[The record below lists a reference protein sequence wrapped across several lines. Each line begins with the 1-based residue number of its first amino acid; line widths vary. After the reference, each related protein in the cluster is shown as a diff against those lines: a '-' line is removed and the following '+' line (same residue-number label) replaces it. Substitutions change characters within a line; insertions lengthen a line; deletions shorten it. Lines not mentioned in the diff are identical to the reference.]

1 MGITSADL
9 SKGRL
14 WYFLGGGL
22 SALIGLLAI
31 LRPGLASLA
40 IEQFLGAFFIVSG
53 AVLLGSAVM
62 GKARRHRLLDLFSS
76 ALRLIVGVLLIVK
89 ALNGL
94 LALTVVM
101 ASIFIAEGIFGT
113 LFAFRYRGK
122 NPAWIWIFL
131 NGLVAFILGGM
142 LLAQFPSDAA
152 WALGLLFGINSVCL
166 GASLILFALAMGR
179 SEEA

>member
-1 MGITSADL
+1 MGAQSARLMAMGITSADL

-53 AVLLGSAVM
+53 AILLGSAVM
-62 GKARRHRLLDLFSS
+62 GKARKHRLLDLFSS
-76 ALRLIVGVLLIVK
+76 ALRLIVGVLLILK

-113 LFAFRYRGK
+113 LL
-122 NPAWIWIFL
+122 P
-131 NGLVAFILGGM
+131 
-142 LLAQFPSDAA
+142 
-152 WALGLLFGINSVCL
+152 FGIAEKIRL
-166 GASLILFALAMGR
+166 GSGFFSTAWSRLSSAGCCSPNFPQMPPGR
-179 SEEA
+179 SACSSASTAFAWGPR